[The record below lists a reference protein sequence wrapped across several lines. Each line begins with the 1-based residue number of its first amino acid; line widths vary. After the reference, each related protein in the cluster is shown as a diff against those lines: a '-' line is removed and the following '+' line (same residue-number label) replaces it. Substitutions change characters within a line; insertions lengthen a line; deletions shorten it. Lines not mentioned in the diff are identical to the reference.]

1 LQKGQSLL
9 KVLIIEDDAEV
20 QLTLK
25 AALRRMGFDC
35 LIARPGRGA
44 LEDVA
49 HLSFD
54 LLITDVLM
62 PEVDGLEIIR
72 ELRFLGKSTPVIA
85 ISGGST
91 QLPASVGLQLSETFG
106 AQKVLFKP
114 FSWSD
119 LAEAI
124 DALLPAAPCRI
135 LPRTAT

>member
-1 LQKGQSLL
+1 LQKGDSLL
-9 KVLIIEDDAEV
+9 TVLIIEDDEEV

-25 AALRRMGFDC
+25 AALRRMGFHC

-49 HLSFD
+49 HIAFD

-72 ELRFLGKSTPVIA
+72 ELRSLGRSTPVIA

-124 DALLPAAPCRI
+124 DALLPSAPRRI
-135 LPRTAT
+135 PPRTAT